1 VTHPQMSE
9 IPFSRRPG
17 KVIAVG
23 LNYRQHA
30 NEADVA
36 VLPWPVTF
44 AKFPSCLIGPGEP
57 ITIPPGLAT
66 VDYEAELA
74 VVISRTARNVSLD
87 DALDYVSGYTCLND
101 VTDRDTQTR
110 EGQWSRSKSFDTF
123 GPVGPAVVPASEIP
137 DPQALTIRA
146 RLNGQVM
153 QDASTSQ
160 MIHSVASLISFLSH
174 GMTLE
179 AGDVIATGTPSGV
192 GAFRDPPVYLKPGD
206 QIEIEIEGIGVL
218 SNPVAGSD

>member
-1 VTHPQMSE
+1 MSE
-9 IPFSRRPG
+9 IPFSRPG

-30 NEADVA
+30 SEAAVE

-57 ITIPPGLAT
+57 IRIPAGLVT

-74 VVISRTARNVSLD
+74 VLIGKTARNVSLD
-87 DALDYVSGYTCLND
+87 DALDYIAGYTCLND
-101 VTDRDTQTR
+101 ITDRDTQSR

-123 GPVGPAVVPASEIP
+123 GPVGPQVIRACEIS
-137 DPQALTIRA
+137 DPQALAIRA
-146 RLNGQVM
+146 TLNGQLV
-153 QDASTSQ
+153 QDVSTSQ
-160 MIHSVASLISFLSH
+160 MIHSVADLIAFLSH

-179 AGDVIATGTPSGV
+179 PGDVIATGTPSGV
-192 GAFRDPPVYLKPGD
+192 GAFRDPPLYLKPGD
-206 QIEIEIEGIGVL
+206 QIEIEIDGIGVL
-218 SNPVAGSD
+218 SNPVVASE

>member
-1 VTHPQMSE
+1 MSE
-9 IPFSRRPG
+9 IPFSRPG

-30 NEADVA
+30 SEAAVE

-57 ITIPPGLAT
+57 IRIPAGLVT

-74 VVISRTARNVSLD
+74 VLIGKTARNVSLD
-87 DALDYVSGYTCLND
+87 DALDYIAGYTCLND
-101 VTDRDTQTR
+101 ITDRDTQSR

-123 GPVGPAVVPASEIP
+123 GPVGPQVIRACEIS
-137 DPQALTIRA
+137 DPQALAIRA
-146 RLNGQVM
+146 TLNGQLV
-153 QDASTSQ
+153 QDVSTSQ
-160 MIHSVASLISFLSH
+160 MIHSVADLIAFLSH

-179 AGDVIATGTPSGV
+179 PGDVIATGTPSGV
-192 GAFRDPPVYLKPGD
+192 GAFRDPPLYLKPGD

-218 SNPVAGSD
+218 SNPVVASE

>member
-1 VTHPQMSE
+1 MSPL
-9 IPFSRRPG
+9 PFSRRPG

-30 NEADVA
+30 SEADVE

-57 ITIPPGLAT
+57 IAIPPGLVT

-74 VVISRTARNVSLD
+74 VIIGKTARMVSRD
-87 DALDYVSGYTCLND
+87 DALGYVAGYTCLND
-101 VTDRDTQTR
+101 VTDRATQTR

-123 GPVGPAVVPASEIP
+123 GPVGPAVVPAAAIA
-137 DPQALTIRA
+137 DPQALAIRA

-160 MIHSVASLISFLSH
+160 MIHGVADLIAFLSH

-192 GAFRDPPVYLKPGD
+192 GAFRDPPVYLRPGD

-218 SNPVAGSD
+218 SNPVVAARG

>member
-1 VTHPQMSE
+1 MSE
-9 IPFSRRPG
+9 FPFSRRPG

-30 NEADVA
+30 TEADVD

-57 ITIPPGLAT
+57 IELPPGLTT

-74 VVISRTARNVSLD
+74 VVIGQTARNVSLD
-87 DALDYVSGYTCLND
+87 DALDYVAGYTCLND

-123 GPVGPAVVPASEIP
+123 GPVGPTVVPAAEIP
-137 DPQALTIRA
+137 DPQALAIRA
-146 RLNGQVM
+146 RLNGQLM

-160 MIHSVASLISFLSH
+160 MIHTVAGLIAFLSQ
-174 GMTLE
+174 GITLE
-179 AGDVIATGTPSGV
+179 PGDVIATGTPSGV

-206 QIEIEIEGIGVL
+206 QIDIEIEGIGVL
-218 SNPVAGSD
+218 SNPVAGPG

>member
-1 VTHPQMSE
+1 MSE
-9 IPFSRRPG
+9 IPFSRPG

-30 NEADVA
+30 SEAAVD

-44 AKFPSCLIGPGEP
+44 AKFPTCLTGPGEP
-57 ITIPPGLAT
+57 IRIPPDLVS

-74 VVISRTARNVSLD
+74 VVIGKTAYQVSRD
-87 DALDYVSGYTCLND
+87 EALDYVAGYTCLND

-123 GPVGPAVVPASEIP
+123 GPVGPRLVPASEIP
-137 DPQALTIRA
+137 DPQALAIRA
-146 RLNGQVM
+146 RLNGKLV
-153 QDASTSQ
+153 QDAVTSQ
-160 MIHSVASLISFLSH
+160 MIHGVADLIAFLSR

-179 AGDVIATGTPSGV
+179 AGDLIATGTPSGV
-192 GAFRDPPVYLKPGD
+192 GAFREPPLYLKPGD
-206 QIEIEIEGIGVL
+206 EIEIEIEGVGVL
-218 SNPVAGSD
+218 SNPVVASE

>member
-1 VTHPQMSE
+1 MSE
-9 IPFSRRPG
+9 IPFSRPG

-30 NEADVA
+30 SEAAVE

-57 ITIPPGLAT
+57 IRIPAGLVT

-74 VVISRTARNVSLD
+74 VLIGKTARNVSLD
-87 DALDYVSGYTCLND
+87 DALDYIAGYTCLND
-101 VTDRDTQTR
+101 ITDRDTQSR

-123 GPVGPAVVPASEIP
+123 GPVGPQVIRACEIS
-137 DPQALTIRA
+137 DPQALAIRA
-146 RLNGQVM
+146 TLNGQLV

-160 MIHSVASLISFLSH
+160 MIHSVADLIAFLSH

-179 AGDVIATGTPSGV
+179 PGDVIATGTPSGV
-192 GAFRDPPVYLKPGD
+192 GAFRDPPLYLKPGD

-218 SNPVAGSD
+218 SNPVVASE

>member
-1 VTHPQMSE
+1 MSE
-9 IPFSRRPG
+9 IPFSRPG

-30 NEADVA
+30 SEAAVE

-57 ITIPPGLAT
+57 IRIPAGLVT

-74 VVISRTARNVSLD
+74 VLIGKTARNVSLD
-87 DALDYVSGYTCLND
+87 DALDYIAGYTCLND
-101 VTDRDTQTR
+101 ITDRDTQSR

-123 GPVGPAVVPASEIP
+123 GPVGPKVIRACEIS
-137 DPQALTIRA
+137 DPQALAIRA
-146 RLNGQVM
+146 TLNGQLV

-160 MIHSVASLISFLSH
+160 MIHSVADLIAFLSH

-179 AGDVIATGTPSGV
+179 PGDVIATGTPSGV
-192 GAFRDPPVYLKPGD
+192 GAFRDPPLYLKPGD

-218 SNPVAGSD
+218 SNPVVASE

>member
-1 VTHPQMSE
+1 MSE
-9 IPFSRRPG
+9 IPFSRPG

-30 NEADVA
+30 SEADVD

-44 AKFPSCLIGPGEP
+44 AKFPTCLIGPGEP
-57 ITIPPGLAT
+57 IRIPPGLVT

-74 VVISRTARNVSLD
+74 VVIGKTARNVGLD
-87 DALDYVSGYTCLND
+87 DALDYVAGYTCLND
-101 VTDRDTQTR
+101 ITDRDTQTR

-123 GPVGPAVVPASEIP
+123 GPVGPLVVPASEIP
-137 DPQALTIRA
+137 NPQALAIRA
-146 RLNGQVM
+146 RLNGQVV

-160 MIHSVASLISFLSH
+160 MIHSVANLITFLSH

-192 GAFRDPPVYLKPGD
+192 GAFRDPPLYLKSGD
-206 QIEIEIEGIGVL
+206 QIEIEVEGIGVL
-218 SNPVAGSD
+218 SNPVVASD

>member
-1 VTHPQMSE
+1 MSE
-9 IPFSRRPG
+9 IPFSRPG

-30 NEADVA
+30 SEAAVE

-57 ITIPPGLAT
+57 IRIPAGLVT

-74 VVISRTARNVSLD
+74 VLIGKTARNVSLD
-87 DALDYVSGYTCLND
+87 DALDYIAGYTCLND
-101 VTDRDTQTR
+101 ITDRDTQSR

-123 GPVGPAVVPASEIP
+123 GPVGPKVIRACEIP
-137 DPQALTIRA
+137 NPQALAIRA
-146 RLNGQVM
+146 TLNGQLV

-160 MIHSVASLISFLSH
+160 MIHSVAHLIAFLSH

-179 AGDVIATGTPSGV
+179 PGDVIATGTPSGV
-192 GAFRDPPVYLKPGD
+192 GAFRDPPLYLKPGD

-218 SNPVAGSD
+218 SNPVVASE